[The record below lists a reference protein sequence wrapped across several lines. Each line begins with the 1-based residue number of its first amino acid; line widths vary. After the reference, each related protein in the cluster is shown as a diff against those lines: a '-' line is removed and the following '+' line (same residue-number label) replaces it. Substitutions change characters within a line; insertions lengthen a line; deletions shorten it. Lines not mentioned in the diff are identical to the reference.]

1 VHPTQLYE
9 ALGCLAI
16 TAFLLFWLRPR
27 KRFDGEVFL
36 SFIALYATLRFGL
49 EYWRADDR
57 GELLTLST
65 SQLLAIPALLLV
77 AVLWPRWKRG
87 QTPF

>member
-1 VHPTQLYE
+1 MLT
-9 ALGCLAI
+9 
-16 TAFLLFWLRPR
+16 
-27 KRFDGEVFL
+27 
-36 SFIALYATLRFGL
+36 FIALYAILRFVL

-77 AVLWPRWKRG
+77 ATLYPRWKRR
-87 QTPF
+87 